1 MNTKEQTSKT
11 RFRKRIVA
19 MAASALL
26 VAASVATAL
35 PAQAVENNVPP
46 AGDDL
51 TWHFNKYLVMD
62 KDANAPDVTFTFDI
76 TAGGAVDAKGGNPAI
91 YAGNDS
97 LRVEGNPDVG
107 FADFDPSDPTYTQV
121 QGNDKVTLGTEK
133 AYAKKSVTVDFQS
146 VKFKAPGIYRYIITE
161 KASSADG
168 ITNDATTTRTL
179 DVFVKYT
186 NEVAGGQLEVSNYVV
201 YRGTK
206 TDAANVD
213 AGSKDDG
220 FTNTYATTDLTLK
233 KQVTGN
239 QGDRDKYFEFTV
251 VISGAVEGTIYDVN
265 LSDADTNPTVGET
278 PPKTNAA
285 SLTVGEDGTV
295 TAIYYLKDDQ
305 SIVVQGLTS
314 DTNYTITET
323 DYSKDGYTTS
333 YVLDSAPSVQ
343 ASTTSE
349 QNMGNAAHVV
359 TFTNAKNGTV
369 PTGILLETAPYLV
382 LGVVVLAGLT
392 VLFMTRRRRVR

>member
-1 MNTKEQTSKT
+1 MKTKEQTSKT

-35 PAQAVENNVPP
+35 PAQAAVNEPP
-46 AGDDL
+46 ATNL
-51 TWHFNKYLVMD
+51 TWSFNKYLVMD

-76 TAGGAVDAKGGNPAI
+76 TAGGAVDATGGNPAI

-97 LRVEGNPDVG
+97 QRVEGTPTVG
-107 FADFDPSDPTYTQV
+107 TADFDPLDTTYTQV
-121 QGNDKVTLGTEK
+121 QGSDKVTLGADK

-186 NEVAGGQLEVSNYVV
+186 DEVAGGQLEVSNYVV

-220 FTNTYATTDLTLK
+220 FTNTYATTDLTLAK
-233 KQVTGN
+233 EVTGN
-239 QGDRDKYFEFTV
+239 QGDRNKYFAFTV
-251 VISGAVEGTIYDVN
+251 AISGAVADTIYDVN
-265 LSDADTNPTVGET
+265 LSDAEASPSVDGASQ
-278 PPKTNAA
+278 TNAA

-295 TAIYYLKDDQ
+295 TATYYLKDDQ

-323 DYSKDGYTTS
+323 DYSTDGYTTS

-343 ASTTSE
+343 ASTTGE
-349 QNMGNAAHVV
+349 KNMGNAAHVV